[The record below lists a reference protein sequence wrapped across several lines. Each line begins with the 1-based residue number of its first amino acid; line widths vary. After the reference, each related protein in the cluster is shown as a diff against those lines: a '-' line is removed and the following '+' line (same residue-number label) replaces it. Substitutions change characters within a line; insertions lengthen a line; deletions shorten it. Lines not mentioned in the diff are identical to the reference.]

1 MLMLSL
7 GFLAGCESS
16 EQKAEKHYQAAL
28 ALLEKGD
35 EDRAIIEFKNV
46 FKLNIKHREARAAY
60 AALQKKR
67 GDLREAIG
75 QYLRIADQYPD
86 DVTAFREISEMYA
99 TLGNFNEMQRYLAK
113 GLELAPDD
121 KVLGALQIVYDY
133 QNQLDGN
140 DPEALAATVAK
151 ARALIGDLPD
161 YIMLRQV
168 IIDDHIKNRRFE
180 EARAELDKALEFAPE
195 DRSLYVVRLSVLSA
209 LGDSQA
215 IEKQLKDMIA
225 RFPDDTASRA
235 TLIRWYVS
243 QGQLDDAE
251 AYLREAVAQGGGK
264 AADYFA
270 LLGFLTEMRGPQA
283 ASDELDRILA
293 AGDAPLPLYGLRA
306 AYRFDRGERAGA
318 IAELK
323 ELLDRTEPSDDARRL
338 KIALSKMYGATG
350 DEAAARALIDEVL
363 SEDAV
368 NVEALKIKAN
378 WLIDDDKV
386 GDAILALR
394 RALEKAPRDPEI
406 MTLLARAH
414 ERNGNL
420 DLMGE
425 MLSLAMDAANGAPDE
440 SIRYARF
447 LLNRGKVST
456 AEGILVDALR
466 LAPDHVE
473 LLNELGAVYVAWP
486 DWPRASQVQER
497 LAAIGTP
504 DAMRYAN
511 SLQNQILQGQKKT
524 KEAVA
529 FLEKLVAEGSAGFGA
544 HLEIVRSY
552 ITAGEPDSARKYVA
566 GLLEKEPDNL
576 EYQYLAGSFDAATG
590 DLASAERRYRAI
602 LDKDPTLTPVWV
614 ALFRVLTQSG
624 QKEAAAAAIDA
635 GLAAQPDDATLKWV
649 KAGVL
654 EVAGDLQGAIAIYE
668 ELYAADSEN
677 MVIANNLASLLSQV
691 AGDDPAAV
699 DRAQVIA
706 RRLRTSNFAPYQD
719 TYGWIAFLRGD
730 IKEALRT
737 LEPAAEVMNEDPMVQ
752 FHLARAYDAAKQPA
766 KALER
771 FARAVELAGTTDTRD
786 FVAEARRE
794 VARLKAVLAEKE

>member
-35 EDRAIIEFKNV
+35 EDRAIVEFKNV

-86 DVTAFREISEMYA
+86 DVNALREISEMYA
-99 TLGNFNEMQRYLAK
+99 TLGNWTEMQRYLVK
-113 GLELAPDD
+113 GLDLAPDD
-121 KVLGALQIVYDY
+121 QVLGALQIVYDY
-133 QNQLDGN
+133 QQQLDG

-151 ARALIGDLPD
+151 AQALIGDMPD

-180 EARAELDKALEFAPE
+180 QARDELDKALEYAPE
-195 DRSLYVVRLSVLSA
+195 DRTLYVVRLSVLSA

-215 IEKQLKDMIA
+215 IEEQLKGMIA
-225 RFPDDTASRA
+225 RFPDDTASRD

-264 AADYFA
+264 AEDYFS
-270 LLGFLTEMRGPQA
+270 LLGFLTEMRSPQA
-283 ASDELDRILA
+283 ASDELDKILA

-323 ELLDRTEPSDDARRL
+323 DLLDNTEPSDDARRL

-363 SEDAV
+363 AEDGA
-368 NVEALKIKAN
+368 NVEALKIKAD
-378 WLIDDDKV
+378 WLIGDDKV

-394 RALEKAPRDPEI
+394 TALEKAPRDPEI
-406 MTLLARAH
+406 LTLLARAH

-504 DAMRYAN
+504 KAVRYAN

-529 FLEKLVAEGSAGFGA
+529 FLEKLVAQGSAGFGA

-576 EYQYLAGSFDAATG
+576 EYQYLAGSLDAATG
-590 DLASAERRYRAI
+590 DPASAEKRYRAI
-602 LDKDPTLTPVWV
+602 LDKDPTLTAVRV
-614 ALFRVLTQSG
+614 ALFRVLTQTG
-624 QKEAAAAAIDA
+624 QKEAAAATIDA
-635 GLAAQPDDATLKWV
+635 GLAAQPDDATLKWI

-654 EVAGDLQGAIAIYE
+654 EVAGDLEGAIAIYE

-691 AGDDPAAV
+691 AGNDPAAV

-706 RRLRTSNFAPYQD
+706 RRLRTSSFAPYQD

-771 FARAVELAGTTDTRD
+771 FQRAVELAGTTDTRD
-786 FVAEARRE
+786 FVGEARKE
-794 VARLKAVLAEKE
+794 IERLKAVLAEKE